1 MRITVCDS
9 GAGIP
14 PDELGKIFN
23 PYFTTKAA
31 GTGLGLTMVQKVIE
45 EHQGTIAV
53 TSGQPTGTRFE
64 IVIPLR
70 HNNQQG
76 EAHADV

>member
-1 MRITVCDS
+1 MRITVSDS

-14 PDELGKIFN
+14 PNELGKIFN
-23 PYFTTKAA
+23 PYFTTKAT

-53 TSGQPTGTRFE
+53 TSGQPEGTRFVM
-64 IVIPLR
+64 VIPLR